1 MASSPK
7 IAVHPPLLLL
17 ACAMALAVGL
27 GGCKRDTARENT
39 AEAKRKPSTLRVVVV
54 GDPPLA
60 EALEL
65 QWKARIESELKLE
78 QMTVDQLETLKQ
90 LNADIIIY
98 PSACLGTLVE
108 RDLIASPSAD
118 VLDGSQYRS
127 RDVFELQRRAE
138 VRWGDAILGFSFGSP
153 QLLLMYRADL
163 FEKQGLQPPSTWTE
177 FDDVVRRLTRSEL
190 GEWAPPEGQPWSAV
204 VQPIGEG
211 WGGRVLLARAAA
223 YASHPGQFSTLFDYT
238 TMEPLIT
245 GPPFERRPGGTD
257 CILQDGSGRRDFDYP
272 GGGPTCGDGGR
283 SGHGVNVVQ

>member
-17 ACAMALAVGL
+17 ACAMALAAGL

-54 GDPPLA
+54 DDPPLA

-118 VLDGSQYRS
+118 VL
-127 RDVFELQRRAE
+127 E
-138 VRWGDAILGFSFGSP
+138 
-153 QLLLMYRADL
+153 
-163 FEKQGLQPPSTWTE
+163 
-177 FDDVVRRLTRSEL
+177 RLT
-190 GEWAPPEGQPWSAV
+190 
-204 VQPIGEG
+204 VQ
-211 WGGRVLLARAAA
+211 VA
-223 YASHPGQFSTLFDYT
+223 
-238 TMEPLIT
+238 
-245 GPPFERRPGGTD
+245 
-257 CILQDGSGRRDFDYP
+257 
-272 GGGPTCGDGGR
+272 
-283 SGHGVNVVQ
+283 